1 MRRIKSVDVPQAD
14 TLGLVV
20 KLLATIWPT
29 GKLSTAAI
37 ASELG
42 IDKRQVEYYKQAA
55 RILGFVRLS
64 PQRLEFTETG
74 NELMSSTRRSDRN
87 ELLRNSVLRT
97 PIINNLVRDRRPE
110 ELSDYHVK
118 RFLKRNTSLTGTTIP
133 RRAHTIVSWIH
144 NVLDVD
150 PYDPRS
156 VAMKAAEGAGSQF
169 QEYQSHEEG
178 YAHRTLK
185 EAVAE
190 NPRRH
195 LGEALTLVQIEYPF
209 PTNDRADVLFFDQA
223 GRFVVVEVEVD
234 VGARDFPGL
243 LQALKYKH
251 MLAMIT
257 SVPAAKVR
265 GMLVAR
271 SIASAMKERARDY
284 DVECREVSGV
294 V

>member
-1 MRRIKSVDVPQAD
+1 MRRIKSLDVPQAD

-20 KLLATIWPT
+20 KLLATIWPS
-29 GKLSTAAI
+29 GKLSKAAI

-42 IDKRQVEYYKQAA
+42 IDPRQVEYYKQAA
-55 RILGFVRLS
+55 RILGFVRS
-64 PQRLEFTETG
+64 SSQRLEFTAAG
-74 NELMSSTRRSDRN
+74 KELMSSTRRPERTA
-87 ELLRNSVLRT
+87 LLQNAVRHT
-97 PIINNLVRDRRPE
+97 PIISQLVRDRRPE
-110 ELSDYHVK
+110 ELSGYHVQ
-118 RFLKRNTSLTGTTIP
+118 RFLKRNTSLARSTIH
-133 RRAHTIVSWIH
+133 RRAQTILSWIH
-144 NVLDVD
+144 TVLDID
-150 PYDPRS
+150 PFDPRS
-156 VAMKAAEGAGSQF
+156 VAKKASESAPQQF
-169 QEYQSHEEG
+169 EEYTSHEEG

-185 EAVAE
+185 EAIAE

-195 LGEALTLVQIEYPF
+195 LGEALTLVQVEYPF

-234 VGARDFPGL
+234 VGPRDFPGL

-284 DVECREVSGV
+284 EVEFKEVSGV